1 MLSPSCVHEIHP
13 SQVSPSL
20 TFIPFIF
27 SGQPM
32 KPAEKEDE
40 ENLFLKKHTRNSY

>member
-13 SQVSPSL
+13 SQVIPSL

-32 KPAEKEDE
+32 KPAEKEDG
-40 ENLFLKKHTRNSY
+40 ENLFLQKHTRNSY

>member
-1 MLSPSCVHEIHP
+1 MAAWALCLERGCH
-13 SQVSPSL
+13 PSL

-32 KPAEKEDE
+32 KPAEKEDG
-40 ENLFLKKHTRNSY
+40 ENLFLEKHTRNSY